1 MRGFISS
8 PLLSSFTL
16 IFFNGKILFFSHC
29 NDTENKTTTKKNQS
43 HATSKIE
50 NDNEIHH
57 VHRARVHCTAHTWRT
72 SERLKWC
79 ITMSMH
85 NSIKSRHGYMDSI
98 RFACVYDVVYRRTYI
113 RPRCNPR
120 AHARKHLQFRFV
132 SKVLIVMAN
141 EFRVD
146 FFLLL
151 FAVCSQR
158 LCGLSNCHDA
168 HRTST
173 SVTINRGCALQN
185 AWLASHTHTHNRS
198 REILSV
204 SLTMN
209 CNRMTNFRK
218 FRFFFFALFK
228 WKLIFGVSLMLMRR
242 SQRLVN
248 TRNFVRDGRK
258 SRPKQCI
265 SDRIREKKNG

>member
-1 MRGFISS
+1 
-8 PLLSSFTL
+8 
-16 IFFNGKILFFSHC
+16 
-29 NDTENKTTTKKNQS
+29 
-43 HATSKIE
+43 
-50 NDNEIHH
+50 
-57 VHRARVHCTAHTWRT
+57 
-72 SERLKWC
+72 
-79 ITMSMH
+79 MH

-185 AWLASHTHTHNRS
+185 AWLASHTHTHTTAAEKFYRCHWQWIAIEWPISENFDFSSS
-198 REILSV
+198 RYSNGNWFSV
-204 SLTMN
+204 SVWCWWDAVKDLSTLGISSEMGEKVGQSN
-209 CNRMTNFRK
+209 AFPIEFGRRK
-218 FRFFFFALFK
+218 MG
-228 WKLIFGVSLMLMRR
+228 KLYHA
-242 SQRLVN
+242 
-248 TRNFVRDGRK
+248 
-258 SRPKQCI
+258 
-265 SDRIREKKNG
+265 IRETSFFRH